1 MKKNPLS
8 AIIAVITAF
17 VSVAMVVIG
26 VEIQSIALSVSGFA
40 FAFVGFIAASVISSL
55 IRINTLF
62 PSRND
67 PLEKKAR
74 AAQYLK
80 TASSIVIVLGMVMVF
95 VGIIMESRGTQLVL
109 HLAWALLSLGFVMA
123 IVGSVF
129 AMVMSNKM
137 SAPRTVLYAVP
148 PKTSVTQ
155 IPYSPDPVISRILA
169 NPYVLQNERI
179 RQLHEVQN
187 LLQFP
192 EIQQIFFEPT
202 KLYELFANE
211 RVGELLNTVRDWIMR
226 NNANEIF
233 ADAEK
238 RRPANMP
245 QTVQTNKTEQKNSPK
260 ISAVIGVILF
270 FVIWLTVFITIAF
283 ILVRGSQMA

>member
-1 MKKNPLS
+1 MKKNSLS
-8 AIIAVITAF
+8 AIIAVIIAF
-17 VSVAMVVIG
+17 ISMAMIVMG
-26 VEIQSIALSVSGFA
+26 AKMQNIALAVSGFA
-40 FAFVGFIAASVISSL
+40 FAFVGIIAASVVSSL
-55 IRINTLF
+55 IRINKLF
-62 PSRND
+62 PSRDD

-80 TASSIVIVLGMVMVF
+80 TLSSVVIALGMVMVF

-137 SAPRTVLYAVP
+137 SAPRTVLNAAP
-148 PKTSVTQ
+148 PNTSVTR

-211 RVGELLNTVRDWIMR
+211 RVGELLNIVRDWITQ
-226 NNANEIF
+226 NNADEIF
-233 ADAEK
+233 AAAERK
-238 RRPANMP
+238 
-245 QTVQTNKTEQKNSPK
+245 
-260 ISAVIGVILF
+260 
-270 FVIWLTVFITIAF
+270 
-283 ILVRGSQMA
+283 